1 MCLYSAFF
9 RVKEVKNLKKWLTR
23 IIIVTFIISLLI
35 SVIYIIKNKMQD
47 KKQNE
52 IFEELENIVT
62 EKQDEDRE
70 QQEESINL
78 QELYE
83 LNNDFLGWIKIE
95 DTNISYP
102 VMQTDSNRKDYY
114 LRKNFYKE
122 YSQLGTPYI
131 AEYCN
136 VQTSDNVIIYGH
148 HITNYQVFGELE
160 KYKRKEFYD
169 NHKII
174 NFNTIYGNAD
184 YEIISVFKTVA
195 YIGFKYYE
203 FIDSSSQDEFDT
215 FIKKCKELSF
225 YEIEKTAKYGDKL
238 LTLSTCEYSAKNGRL
253 VVVAR
258 KITSELEE

>member
-1 MCLYSAFF
+1 M
-9 RVKEVKNLKKWLTR
+9 RKKFY
-23 IIIVTFIISLLI
+23 IFFIIMLVAIFVTSI
-35 SVIYIIKNKMQD
+35 IYIIMNYTED
-47 KKQNE
+47 KEQNE
-52 IFEELENIVT
+52 VFEELENIET
-62 EKQDEDRE
+62 EEKEEKHEE

-78 QELYE
+78 EKLYD
-83 LNNDFLGWIKIE
+83 LNNDFIGWLKING
-95 DTNISYP
+95 TNISYP

-160 KYKRKEFYD
+160 KYKKKEFYD

-174 NFNTIYGNAD
+174 NFNTIYENAD
-184 YEIISVFKTVA
+184 YEIIAVFKTVA
-195 YIGFKYYE
+195 YTGFKYYE
-203 FIDSSSQDEFDT
+203 FINSSSEDEFNT
-215 FIKKCKELSF
+215 FIKRCKELSF
-225 YEIEKTAKYGDKL
+225 FDTGKTAKYGDKL

-253 VVVAR
+253 VVVAK
-258 KITSELEE
+258 KITAE

>member
-1 MCLYSAFF
+1 MCLYSTFF

-35 SVIYIIKNKMQD
+35 SVTYIIKNKMQD
-47 KKQNE
+47 KKQDE

-62 EKQDEDRE
+62 EKQDENRE

-83 LNNDFLGWIKIE
+83 LNNDFVGWIKIE

-102 VMQTDSNRKDYY
+102 VMQTDNDRKDYY

-148 HITNYQVFGELE
+148 HITNYQMFGELE
-160 KYKRKEFYD
+160 KYKNKEFYD
-169 NHKII
+169 NHKMI

-184 YEIISVFKTVA
+184 YEIIAIFKTVA
-195 YIGFKYYE
+195 YTGFKYYE
-203 FIDSSSQDEFDT
+203 FMNSNSQNEFDT
-215 FIKKCKELSF
+215 FIKRCKELSL
-225 YEIEKTAKYGDKL
+225 YETGKTAKYGDKL

-253 VVVAR
+253 VVVAK
-258 KITSELEE
+258 KIIAE

>member
-1 MCLYSAFF
+1 M
-9 RVKEVKNLKKWLTR
+9 KKWLIR
-23 IIIVTFIISLLI
+23 ILLIIFLISLVL
-35 SVIYIIKNKMQD
+35 SVIYIITNKFQD

-52 IFEELENIVT
+52 VFEELENIVT
-62 EKQDEDRE
+62 VE
-70 QQEESINL
+70 QEEKNEEQKEESMNL
-78 QELYE
+78 EKLCE
-83 LNNDFLGWIKIE
+83 LNNDFIGWLKINN
-95 DTNISYP
+95 TNISYP

-160 KYKRKEFYD
+160 KYKKKEFY
-169 NHKII
+169 NNNKII
-174 NFNTIYGNAD
+174 NFNTIYENAD
-184 YEIISVFKTVA
+184 YEIIAVFKTVA
-195 YIGFKYYE
+195 YTGFKYYE
-203 FIDSSSQDEFDT
+203 FINSSSEDEFNT

-225 YEIEKTAKYGDKL
+225 YDTGKTAKYGDKL

-253 VVVAR
+253 VVVAK
-258 KITSELEE
+258 KITAE

>member
-1 MCLYSAFF
+1 MLVAIF
-9 RVKEVKNLKKWLTR
+9 
-23 IIIVTFIISLLI
+23 VTSI
-35 SVIYIIKNKMQD
+35 IYIIMNYTED
-47 KKQNE
+47 KEQNE
-52 IFEELENIVT
+52 VFEKLENIVT
-62 EKQDEDRE
+62 EEKEEKHEE

-78 QELYE
+78 EKLYE
-83 LNNDFLGWIKIE
+83 LNNDFIGWLKING
-95 DTNISYP
+95 TNISYP

-160 KYKRKEFYD
+160 KYKKKEFYD

-174 NFNTIYGNAD
+174 NFNTIYENAD
-184 YEIISVFKTVA
+184 YEIIEVFKTVA
-195 YIGFKYYE
+195 YTGFKYYQ
-203 FIDSSSQDEFDT
+203 FINSSSEDEFNT
-215 FIKKCKELSF
+215 FIKRCKELSF
-225 YEIEKTAKYGDKL
+225 YDTGKTAKYGDKL

-253 VVVAR
+253 VVVAK
-258 KITSELEE
+258 KITAE

>member
-1 MCLYSAFF
+1 M
-9 RVKEVKNLKKWLTR
+9 KKWLIR
-23 IIIVTFIISLLI
+23 ILLIIFLISLVL
-35 SVIYIIKNKMQD
+35 SVIYIITNKFQD

-52 IFEELENIVT
+52 VFEELENIVT
-62 EKQDEDRE
+62 VE
-70 QQEESINL
+70 QEEKNEEQKEESMNL
-78 QELYE
+78 EKLCE
-83 LNNDFLGWIKIE
+83 LNNDFIGWLKIN

-160 KYKRKEFYD
+160 KYKKKEFY
-169 NHKII
+169 NNNKII
-174 NFNTIYGNAD
+174 NFNTIYENAD
-184 YEIISVFKTVA
+184 YEIIAVFKTVA
-195 YIGFKYYE
+195 YTGFKYYE
-203 FIDSSSQDEFDT
+203 FINSSSEDKFNT

-225 YEIEKTAKYGDKL
+225 YDTGKTAKYGDKL

-253 VVVAR
+253 VVVAK
-258 KITSELEE
+258 KITAE

>member
-1 MCLYSAFF
+1 M
-9 RVKEVKNLKKWLTR
+9 RKKFY
-23 IIIVTFIISLLI
+23 IFFIIMLVAIFVTSI
-35 SVIYIIKNKMQD
+35 IYIIMNYTED
-47 KKQNE
+47 KEQNE
-52 IFEELENIVT
+52 VFEELENIVT
-62 EKQDEDRE
+62 EEKEEKHEE

-78 QELYE
+78 EKLYE
-83 LNNDFLGWIKIE
+83 LNNDFIGWLKING
-95 DTNISYP
+95 TNISYP

-160 KYKRKEFYD
+160 KYKKKEFYD

-174 NFNTIYGNAD
+174 NFNTIYENAD
-184 YEIISVFKTVA
+184 YEIIAVFKTVA
-195 YIGFKYYE
+195 YTGFKYYQ
-203 FIDSSSQDEFDT
+203 FINSSSEDEFNT
-215 FIKKCKELSF
+215 FIKRCKELSF
-225 YEIEKTAKYGDKL
+225 YNTGKTAKYGDKL

-253 VVVAR
+253 VVVAK
-258 KITSELEE
+258 KITAE